1 MGLQLDAT
9 PEELQVFLAET
20 EELLQGLDEHLVR
33 LEQTGASPDLLQEIF
48 RAAHTIKGSS
58 AAIGHERMARLT
70 HAMETLLDRLRNG
83 ELEPAGGLVDLLLET
98 LDALRVLADEVQ
110 RGEATDLDIG
120 QLVASLEAWGQ
131 AAPGQPSRPV
141 VRPTSSDQPTEAT
154 HHIVL
159 AFEPGPW
166 ASVRALQVLIALEE
180 VADVLA
186 TNPTR
191 AAIERQEVH
200 ERMEAWLRC
209 DAGVE
214 EVRRALQDVPEVTV
228 LRLQDAEEVQ
238 AALGFDAAAGDRTV
252 GPPES
257 AEGRKTAESRGGN
270 VRGAAATVRVDVE
283 RLDNLLNLVGELV
296 IDRTRLVELGRA
308 LREQLGEHRLLSE
321 LTETTLHLGRVTDEL
336 QAEVMKSRMLPIA
349 TIFSRFPRVVR
360 DIATRQGKRVDL
372 VIEGQDTEVD
382 RTVIEVIGDPLVHLL
397 RNAIDHGVE
406 RPEERAAAGKSAMA
420 RVRLS
425 AEHIENSIVIV
436 VEDDGR
442 GIDPAR
448 IRARAVERGLLSQ
461 EAAARLS
468 DGEVLELIF
477 APGFST
483 AEQVSDISGR
493 GVGMDIVRT
502 NVERLG
508 GSVEVFS
515 TLGQGTRFV
524 LRLPLTLAIL
534 QALLVQ
540 VAGGVYAIP
549 LNAVT
554 ETLRV
559 PRRQVQ
565 TIRGQEAILLRGRV
579 LPVVRLATVF
589 GWERAEHGRPN
600 LLIVAAHVGERQL
613 GLVVDALLGE
623 QEVVIKALGPVIGE
637 VPGISSAAILG
648 DGTVA
653 LIVDVPG
660 LLQLVARNRNEWRRS
675 REHEA
680 SHERLG
686 LVRSA

>member
-20 EELLQGLDEHLVR
+20 EELLQGLDEQLVR
-33 LEQTGASPDLLQEIF
+33 LEQMGASPDLLQEIF

-58 AAIGHERMARLT
+58 AAVGHERMARLT

-110 RGEATDLDIG
+110 RGEATDLDVG
-120 QLVASLEAWGQ
+120 QLVASLESWGANGDR
-131 AAPGQPSRPV
+131 AAVSADVPETPLSPAV
-141 VRPTSSDQPTEAT
+141 DAT
-154 HHIVL
+154 HHVIL
-159 AFEPGPW
+159 GFEPGPW
-166 ASVRALQVLIALEE
+166 ASVRALQALIALEQA
-180 VADVLA
+180 ADLIA
-186 TNPTR
+186 SNPTR
-191 AAIERQEVH
+191 AAIERQEVTDRL
-200 ERMEAWLRC
+200 EVWLRS
-209 DAGVE
+209 DRPVPE
-214 EVRRALQDVPEVTV
+214 LRAALADIPEVTRIAV
-228 LRLQDAEEVQ
+228 TACDEAPDTPLIQAPTGSVASASSDDAKK
-238 AALGFDAAAGDRTV
+238 GIDPR
-252 GPPES
+252 S
-257 AEGRKTAESRGGN
+257 
-270 VRGAAATVRVDVE
+270 GARNGTATVRVDVE

-406 RPEERAAAGKSAMA
+406 RPEERSAAGKSAVA

-477 APGFST
+477 TPGFST

-515 TLGQGTRFV
+515 TLGHGTRFV

-559 PRRQVQ
+559 PRGQIQ
-565 TIRGQEAILLRGRV
+565 TIQGQEAILLRGRV

-589 GWERAEHGRPN
+589 GWQRGDGAGRPN

-675 REHEA
+675 REQEA
-680 SHERLG
+680 SHERVG